1 MYCKACYAV
10 IFMRSRSL
18 GPPDRFFKI
27 SKFSNSSI
35 FINLSPLRA
44 AIQAKAGQGCKGC
57 GGQVFNP
64 EIIDHDDDGDDL
76 IMMMMMM
83 MISGVQPREDCLQRW
98 SLPCDLLQVPRLRS
112 QPRCQHRPLSE
123 RQTSL
128 QRCTIII
135 IIITNLFAKAAG

>member
-1 MYCKACYAV
+1 M
-10 IFMRSRSL
+10 
-18 GPPDRFFKI
+18 
-27 SKFSNSSI
+27 
-35 FINLSPLRA
+35 
-44 AIQAKAGQGCKGC
+44 
-57 GGQVFNP
+57 FNP

-76 IMMMMMM
+76 MMMMMM

-98 SLPCDLLQVPRLRS
+98 SLPRDLLQVPRLRS

-135 IIITNLFAKAAG
+135 TIIIIANLSAKAAG